1 MAGLE
6 RFYGVRS
13 GPPPLGPE
21 SVEFGRQ
28 VRRFRDTRQ
37 WQAKRV
43 ARACGVPEEVYAK
56 WETGHDLPS
65 AKQWARLKGVLHAL
79 ANYSA
84 QYQRARAEQG
94 FREEAAAPATTNLGE
109 KLREA
114 AADANGTLARLAV
127 APALARVPEPAPV
140 PVPPPAPPVSAPV
153 LVVDEEEEGEAAED
167 EEDDAEDEEDE
178 ERADSPQSPQ
188 ISLALRALPDG
199 WKVYERRTARRNWV
213 RDAFVKAPNT
223 PVSHMQDR
231 VRAHFGVGV
240 RERDIAAIRDEVTQ
254 VLAALGRQQPAPA
267 PAEPE
272 PVPAPAAAPELVLA
286 PVAPPPLAMIRTVPP
301 TPRAEQE
308 LSQVLETATQ
318 LVLEAIP
325 MLTSFSITV
334 ADDGAVDVAYTVR
347 EVVKHSGSLSFGKR
361 T

>member
-6 RFYGVRS
+6 HFYGGRHV
-13 GPPPLGPE
+13 PPPLGPE
-21 SVEFGRQ
+21 CVEFGRQ
-28 VRRFRDTRQ
+28 VRRFREARQ
-37 WQAKRV
+37 WASKRL
-43 ARACGVPEEVYAK
+43 ARTCGVAEDVYIK

-79 ANYSA
+79 GSGTYSA
-84 QYQRARAEQG
+84 LYQRARAEQG
-94 FREEAAAPATTNLGE
+94 FRDTAATSVTTSLGE

-114 AADANGTLARLAV
+114 APRIHVVERSLSRPIDATLPPPV
-127 APALARVPEPAPV
+127 PAPEPAPA
-140 PVPPPAPPVSAPV
+140 PPPAPPAPV
-153 LVVDEEEEGEAAED
+153 LAVDDDEDEDEEEEDEDD
-167 EEDDAEDEEDE
+167 EES
-178 ERADSPQSPQ
+178 ADSPQSPQ

-213 RDAFVKAPNT
+213 RDEFVRAPST
-223 PVSHMQDR
+223 PVSHMQER

-240 RERDIAAIRDEVTQ
+240 RERDIAAIRDEVAQ
-254 VLAALGRQQPAPA
+254 VLAAVGRQQAA
-267 PAEPE
+267 ARAAVSPE
-272 PVPAPAAAPELVLA
+272 PVVPTPAPDLVLA
-286 PVAPPPLAMIRTVPP
+286 PVVPPLPSQAMIRTVPP

-334 ADDGAVDVAYTVR
+334 ADDGGVDVAYTVR